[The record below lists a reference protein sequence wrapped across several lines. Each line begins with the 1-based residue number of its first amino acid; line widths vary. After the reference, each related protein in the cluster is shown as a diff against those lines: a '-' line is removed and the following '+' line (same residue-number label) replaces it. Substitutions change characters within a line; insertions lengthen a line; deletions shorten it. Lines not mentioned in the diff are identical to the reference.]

1 VWKTKKYIMVESYKF
16 RVMDPEI
23 KKPET
28 WPFLELD
35 VYIEDE
41 SAALVEKSTLFLDYD
56 QIEIMYF
63 WESTLRLNNG
73 ESKSITVIRL
83 SDDTNFKVAL
93 SYNRFKKVILEWFK
107 YYNYLIDSGV
117 YELTLSTEEEKES
130 E

>member
-1 VWKTKKYIMVESYKF
+1 MVESYKF

>member
-1 VWKTKKYIMVESYKF
+1 MAESYKF
-16 RVMDPEI
+16 RIMNPEI

-63 WESTLRLNNG
+63 WESTLRLSNG

-93 SYNRFKKVILEWFK
+93 SYNRFKKVIMEWFK

-117 YELTLSTEEEKES
+117 YELTVNTEEEKES

>member
-1 VWKTKKYIMVESYKF
+1 
-16 RVMDPEI
+16 MDPEI

>member
-1 VWKTKKYIMVESYKF
+1 MAESYKF
-16 RVMDPEI
+16 RIMNPEI

-63 WESTLRLNNG
+63 WESTLRLSNG

-93 SYNRFKKVILEWFK
+93 SYNRFKKVIMEWFK

-117 YELTLSTEEEKES
+117 YELTLNIEEEKES

>member
-1 VWKTKKYIMVESYKF
+1 MAESYKF
-16 RVMDPEI
+16 RIMNPEI

-63 WESTLRLNNG
+63 WESTLRLSNG

-93 SYNRFKKVILEWFK
+93 SYNRFKKVIMEWFK

-117 YELTLSTEEEKES
+117 YELTLNTEEEKES

>member
-1 VWKTKKYIMVESYKF
+1 MAESYKF
-16 RVMDPEI
+16 RIMNPEI

-56 QIEIMYF
+56 QIEILYF

-93 SYNRFKKVILEWFK
+93 SYNRFKKVIMEWFK

-117 YELTLSTEEEKES
+117 YELTLNTEEEKES

>member
-1 VWKTKKYIMVESYKF
+1 MVESYKF

-107 YYNYLIDSGV
+107 HYNYLIDSGV
-117 YELTLSTEEEKES
+117 YELTLSTEEEKKS

>member
-1 VWKTKKYIMVESYKF
+1 MAESYKF
-16 RVMDPEI
+16 RIMNPEI

-93 SYNRFKKVILEWFK
+93 SYNRFKKVIMEWFK

-117 YELTLSTEEEKES
+117 YELTLNTEEEKES